1 MPLRLTVG
9 IARAAVAAGVHYL
22 DLTEDVGST
31 RQSKMLAAGP
41 TMRPRSGFI
50 SIVAHHLTAGFD
62 RVDAVRLRT
71 GALPEYPANA
81 LHYNLTWSTD
91 GVINRLRALRGDRQ
105 WPTCGSPSA

>member
-1 MPLRLTVG
+1 MYCGQIRGARAVPLRLTVG

-81 LHYNLTWSTD
+81 RCRQSDLEHRW
-91 GVINRLRALRGDRQ
+91 GDQPIASLAR
-105 WPTCGSPSA
+105 